1 MIPRRS
7 LWGRLSGGAGAFACQ
22 ASSPLLT
29 FTLAAACL
37 QLLHAQPGRGPAT
50 PPASAKAAA
59 PVDLT
64 GYWVSPV
71 MEDYRWRMVTP
82 LKGDAA
88 SVPINDAARKIVDAW
103 DPAKDEAAGLACKA
117 YGAPALMRIPGR
129 LHITWQDDDTLKI
142 ETDAGTQT
150 RLFHFGGTTP
160 NRRTRFSWN
169 QPRRRQVPLARSH
182 HHQTSPRLPAKEWR
196 ALQRAHHAHRILRS
210 LHRAQWRRVVHR
222 HHHCDRPGISFGP
235 IRHHHRLPQRA
246 GWFAL
251 HALALHGEVV
261 GPGSSTAQRNSL
273 PKCFGQVPAV
283 MNTDIGTA
291 G

>member
-160 NRRTRFSWN
+160 KNAEPSW
-169 QPRRRQVPLARSH
+169 QGDSAAR
-182 HHQTSPRLPAKEWR
+182 W
-196 ALQRAHHAHRILRS
+196 
-210 LHRAQWRRVVHR
+210 
-222 HHHCDRPGISFGP
+222 DPG
-235 IRHHHRLPQRA
+235 
-246 GWFAL
+246 
-251 HALALHGEVV
+251 V
-261 GPGSSTAQRNSL
+261 GPGPGGLGFLGTNRVGAKSRSLEVITTKLRPGYLRKNGVPYSGRTTLTEYYDRFTEPNGDEWFTVTTIVTDPEYLSVPFVTTTDFRKEPDGSRFTPSPCTA
-273 PKCFGQVPAV
+273 K
-283 MNTDIGTA
+283 
-291 G
+291 